1 MDYSWYKNTDLG
13 ENSVRLHELSQ
24 TYKNSI
30 FVDLGVRAGASS
42 GLLCDQSKQLNNK
55 IYGID
60 IDNLIILMFYIPS
73 RGIHEIFISIF

>member
-30 FVDLGVRAGASS
+30 
-42 GLLCDQSKQLNNK
+42 
-55 IYGID
+55 
-60 IDNLIILMFYIPS
+60 
-73 RGIHEIFISIF
+73 